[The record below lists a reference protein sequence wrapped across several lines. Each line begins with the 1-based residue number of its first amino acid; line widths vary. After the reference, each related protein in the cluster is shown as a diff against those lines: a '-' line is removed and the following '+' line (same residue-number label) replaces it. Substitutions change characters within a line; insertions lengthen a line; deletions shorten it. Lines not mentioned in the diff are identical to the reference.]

1 MGPILRLP
9 TAGGI
14 PTEPEVLGATILVG
28 IRAMPDE
35 WLATTFHLVAPLWLS
50 SGISVWRSGA
60 GLLDLEEPLAR
71 ALVAGDIWSAALVA
85 DIPEPS
91 QRWIATRWPAALVV
105 SSEVDHP
112 FRLDSWTQV
121 NHMAHRSEIHLSVH
135 RPDRRGDQVGGGH
148 VCPTPPTRTILP
160 GGRAPSDRR
169 DQNRVTGV

>member
-1 MGPILRLP
+1 VERYGLDAGGHGLASAVTTGPILRLHTP
-9 TAGGI
+9 ADV
-14 PTEPEVLGATILVG
+14 PSEPEVLGATILVG
-28 IRAMPDE
+28 IRAMPGE

-105 SSEVDHP
+105 CSEVDHP
-112 FRLDSWTQV
+112 FLLDTWTQV

-135 RPDRRGDQVGGGH
+135 RPGRPQGRVDPGH
-148 VCPTPPTRTILP
+148 
-160 GGRAPSDRR
+160 
-169 DQNRVTGV
+169 